1 MTDVTKQESDKG
13 ERVMGDSKHE
23 DFARVV
29 GTVIRDMVKLKGVML
44 SRKLRAAKAVCPEC
58 GGMLQGRLVGRK
70 NHMRMWCEGTCNRQ
84 MME

>member
-1 MTDVTKQESDKG
+1 MTSG
-13 ERVMGDSKHE
+13 ARAGGGD
-23 DFARVV
+23 DFARMV
-29 GTVIRDMVKLKGVML
+29 GTIIRDMVKLKKVMIDRGL
-44 SRKLRAAKAVCPEC
+44 TAAKAPCPEC

>member
-1 MTDVTKQESDKG
+1 MG
-13 ERVMGDSKHE
+13 EAD
-23 DFARVV
+23 DFSRMV
-29 GTVIRDMVKLKGVML
+29 GTIIRDMVKLKKVMIDRGL
-44 SRKLRAAKAVCPEC
+44 TAAKAPCPEC

>member
-1 MTDVTKQESDKG
+1 MEHD
-13 ERVMGDSKHE
+13 
-23 DFARVV
+23 DFARRI
-29 GTVIRDMVKLKGVML
+29 GTIIRDMVKLKKVML
-44 SRKLRAAKAVCPEC
+44 ARNLTSAKTVCPEC